1 MGNSYTK
8 SIGPCSFGNLQRGG
22 AIGPA
27 FNSFKS
33 SVTKDPRQPNT
44 ESGWEVTCDI
54 FLLLFLSLVLSL
66 FFFLP
71 FCFYSFSS
79 YPLFLLLY
87 RVSFFSHSLPTLFY
101 IQCTPSCFKFTLLRF
116 HFHFTCRSSYS
127 PFLFE
132 SISLRNAYQSPPE
145 AAVRPPT

>member
-71 FCFYSFSS
+71 FCFYSLSS
-79 YPLFLLLY
+79 YP
-87 RVSFFSHSLPTLFY
+87 VSSSLPGFIFFSFATNSFLY
-101 IQCTPSCFKFTLLRF
+101 SIQPSCFKFTLLRF